1 MSYITSVTRYKTTCL
16 RNPGITHVT
25 SKKPD
30 NQCPICF
37 RTLHVRNSCAVIV
50 EMGSEESPKIY
61 KKVGPNRDGP
71 PAPRAKSLANART
84 DLQAR
89 ARNPNLRIN

>member
-1 MSYITSVTRYKTTCL
+1 MTYLTSITRYKTTCL

-25 SKKPD
+25 SKRPD

-37 RTLHVRNSCAVIV
+37 KPLHVNSCAVIR
-50 EMGSEESPKIY
+50 EMSSEAPPKIY
-61 KKVGPNRDGP
+61 KKVGPNMRGSSE
-71 PAPRAKSLANART
+71 PRAKSLANARM

-89 ARNPNLRIN
+89 ARRPNLRIN